1 MRANIT
7 RDEILNGNIIKGLIR
22 LSLPLMLLN
31 LINTLYGIV
40 DTFFVGK
47 IGELE
52 VGAVSL
58 ITPIT
63 NCGVAFATGLS
74 VAAIAMISRALGKND
89 IDKANQITT
98 HLIILSIVL
107 GILITSISILFNK
120 PILNWLNTPED
131 IYLATYKYYIIVSF
145 DYACLFLLT
154 MFQAIRQSC
163 GDSSSGVKLNII
175 ASLLNACL
183 DPLFIF
189 VFKMGI
195 FGAGLATVLSK
206 VIVIPFALTSLITN
220 KNTVYLSFKENKFSY
235 RIMRRIILI
244 AVPASL
250 GQLLS
255 SFGFVLMS
263 REIVSYGS
271 IIMSGYGIGNSI
283 SNIYYIPI
291 NSIGSALPTFIGQN
305 LGAQNEQRAKQSYKD
320 SIKLVAIMC
329 VIVIGLGFLTSR
341 YAIRIFVENASE
353 KLIEVSLEYAYF
365 SIATAFFMGW
375 FNSLCGVFNGSTN
388 TKISMVLSTCRL
400 LVVRMPLV
408 YLLARYTNL
417 GYTGIWISM
426 IISNLIICITGQII
440 YNHYP
445 WTSKHIAI

>member
-7 RDEILNGNIIKGLIR
+7 RDEILNGNIIRGLIK

-58 ITPIT
+58 VTPIT

-89 IDKANQITT
+89 IEKANQITT
-98 HLIILSIVL
+98 HLVILSVVL
-107 GILITSISILFNK
+107 GVLITSLSLLFNK
-120 PILNWLNTPED
+120 ALLNWLNTPKD
-131 IYLATYKYYIIVSF
+131 IYKDTLSYFVIVSF
-145 DYACLFLLT
+145 DYTCLFLLT

-163 GDSSSGVKLNII
+163 GDSSSGVKLNIV
-175 ASLLNACL
+175 ASILNGCL

-206 VIVIPFALTSLITN
+206 VIVVPFALSSLITN
-220 KNTVYLSFKENKFSY
+220 RNSIYLSFKENKFSY

-250 GQLLS
+250 
-255 SFGFVLMS
+255 
-263 REIVSYGS
+263 
-271 IIMSGYGIGNSI
+271 
-283 SNIYYIPI
+283 
-291 NSIGSALPTFIGQN
+291 
-305 LGAQNEQRAKQSYKD
+305 
-320 SIKLVAIMC
+320 
-329 VIVIGLGFLTSR
+329 
-341 YAIRIFVENASE
+341 
-353 KLIEVSLEYAYF
+353 
-365 SIATAFFMGW
+365 
-375 FNSLCGVFNGSTN
+375 
-388 TKISMVLSTCRL
+388 
-400 LVVRMPLV
+400 
-408 YLLARYTNL
+408 
-417 GYTGIWISM
+417 
-426 IISNLIICITGQII
+426 
-440 YNHYP
+440 
-445 WTSKHIAI
+445 